1 MSWKKQGGSDRLP
14 KAENIK
20 TNNLVTNNLVTNNL
34 ASNSFQFTESGYA
47 ETSSSTTTYGYDNS
61 TPCPQL
67 LLVDGPVNIYFDSI
81 TQGRIYHAFWKNG
94 GNPPASITFHANK
107 QVQKTIRQPSPTSCD
122 GGVIFVHDGDTSFSI
137 GIIPGAKETGQN
149 ADGIATTGY

>member
-34 ASNSFQFTESGYA
+34 ASNSFQFTESGYV
-47 ETSSSTTTYGYDNS
+47 ETTGTTYGNGNS

-67 LLVDGPVNIYFDSI
+67 LLVDGSVNIYFDSI
-81 TQGRIYHAFWKNG
+81 TQGRLYHAFWKNQG
-94 GNPPASITFHANK
+94 GTGTITFYRKNNAGWKIQNIAS
-107 QVQKTIRQPSPTSCD
+107 QTEVGNAD
-122 GGVIFVHDGDTSFSI
+122 GGVIFVHDGSGYFSI
-137 GIIPGAKETGQN
+137 GCISGV
-149 ADGIATTGY
+149 TT